1 MPNDSKESHVRG
13 SRMSFGIL
21 RSGSRALALAFVV
34 SVFTGSALAQT
45 TLERFE
51 AERLMLNPGAE
62 DSMVVESGRLLA
74 PGALQLMVLA
84 HYERAPLTLRS
95 ADVELGRILRYRL
108 TFHLSAAY
116 ALTDR
121 LQLEGQLPLIAAQRG
136 DDLSAF
142 GVAKPSSAGLGTP
155 VVGARYG
162 LLAAARGA
170 PLDLSVGLGLGL
182 PVGTLSAFGRA
193 NDVAGLTVLP
203 SISLGRA
210 VGAVVVG
217 GQVTGVLRGSSQ
229 AFDTQVGS
237 ALDVAAMVAT
247 RGQGLRGEL
256 SVRSELGF
264 SAGTE
269 VEVLGGGRLP
279 VGGGFTVFAL
289 GGPGLT
295 TTLGTPSF
303 RVLAGLG
310 FSRPGQTAKPAPVCV
325 EGQPYHLA
333 DCPNLDL
340 DQDGVVNAA
349 DPCPTQAEDKDGFQD
364 ADGCPDLDNDGDKVP
379 DAQDK
384 CPLEPGDAAHQGCPF
399 HDRDHDTV
407 ADEVDNCP
415 DEAGDPANQGCK
427 VEQKVVITDKNI
439 EVKDTLSFSGNKVFF
454 GTDKIELAA
463 DYEKML
469 DQVADVLRKHPE
481 ITRLEVQ
488 GYTDST
494 GEAAYN
500 QTLSQRRAS
509 AVRDYLVSQGVAA
522 GRLSVKGFGEE
533 QPIASNDTAE
543 GREKNRRVEF
553 LIVERAEQPA
563 APEKLTVPGQ

>member
-1 MPNDSKESHVRG
+1 
-13 SRMSFGIL
+13 MSLGIR
-21 RSGSRALALAFVV
+21 RSGSGALALAFVV
-34 SVFTGSALAQT
+34 FTFAGSALAQT
-45 TLERFE
+45 TLERFD
-51 AERLMLNPGAE
+51 AERLTLNPGAE

-74 PGALQLMVLA
+74 PGELQLMVLG

-95 ADVELGRILRYRL
+95 AGVELGKILRYRL

-121 LQLEGQLPLIAAQRG
+121 LQLEAQLPIIAAQRG

-142 GVAKPSSAGLGTP
+142 GIAKPSSAGLGTP
-155 VVGARYG
+155 VIGARYG
-162 LLAAARGA
+162 LLATARGA
-170 PLDLSVGLGLGL
+170 PLELSVGLGVGV
-182 PVGTLSAFGRA
+182 PVGTLAAFGRA
-193 NDVAGLTVLP
+193 GPAAGLTALP

-210 VGAVVVG
+210 VGPVVVG

-229 AFDTQVGS
+229 AFETTVGS
-237 ALDVAAMVAT
+237 ALDVAAVVAS
-247 RGQGLRGEL
+247 RGEGLRGEL
-256 SVRSELGF
+256 SIRSEFGF

-310 FSRPGQTAKPAPVCV
+310 FRMPAHTAKPAPVCV
-325 EGQPYHLA
+325 EGQPYRLA

-340 DQDGVVNAA
+340 DHDGVLNAA
-349 DPCPTQAEDKDGFQD
+349 DPCPSQAEDPDGFQD
-364 ADGCPDLDNDGDKVP
+364 ADGCPDLDNDGDGVP

-384 CPLEPGDAAHQGCPF
+384 CPKDPGDAAHQGCPF

-427 VEQKVVITDKNI
+427 VAQKVVITEKNI
-439 EVKDTLSFSGNKVFF
+439 EVKDAVSFSGNKVFF

-463 DYEKML
+463 DYKKML
-469 DQVADVLRKHPE
+469 DQVAELLRKHPE
-481 ITRLEVQ
+481 ITRVEVQ

-494 GEAAYN
+494 GDAAYN
-500 QTLSQRRAS
+500 QTLSERRAS

-522 GRLSVKGFGEE
+522 ERLSAKGFGEE
-533 QPIASNDTAE
+533 QPIATNDTDA